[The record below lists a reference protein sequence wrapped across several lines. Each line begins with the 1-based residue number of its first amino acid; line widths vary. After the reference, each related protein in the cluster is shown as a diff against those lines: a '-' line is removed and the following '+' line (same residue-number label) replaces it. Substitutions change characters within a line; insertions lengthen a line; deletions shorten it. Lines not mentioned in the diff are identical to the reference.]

1 MMTPDHEHTNRKLKT
16 ILIPVDGSPQGDEAV
31 RSLQAF
37 SPPNRIVLLHC
48 FSIPQLA
55 YPGTGMSV
63 GREFVEAAEQEL
75 RKEGSRIL
83 KSAAS
88 QLPAVC
94 GEVSQHLEVGDT
106 ASIILAMAKKESADL
121 ILMGSRG
128 LGVIKEHVLGSVSH
142 RVATHAP
149 CPTLIVK
156 SPFMPL
162 NSILLPIEHP
172 LDAKWVIE
180 WLAQKPFQST
190 PHLSVLHVIPFA
202 QPVLPIGALLLDA
215 WKKELQTGSAHFT
228 QDVTNTLTTLGYQV
242 ARFIE
247 PGAPSSII
255 QEHIARLQPQL
266 VLMGTYDRPTLN
278 RLAHGSVS
286 HATVHHAPCSVLLLK
301 GKSDVPTT

>member
-1 MMTPDHEHTNRKLKT
+1 MKQGQESTNRNLKT
-16 ILIPVDGSPQGDEAV
+16 ILIPVDGSPQSDEAV

-63 GREFVEAAEQEL
+63 GREFSEAAEQEL

-83 KSAAS
+83 KRAAS

-94 GEVSQHLEVGDT
+94 GETSQHLEVGDT
-106 ASIILAMAKKESADL
+106 ASVILSMAQKESADL
-121 ILMGSRG
+121 ILIGSRG

-142 RVATHAP
+142 RVAIHAP

-156 SPFMPL
+156 SSLMPL
-162 NSILLPIEHP
+162 KNILLPIEHP
-172 LDAKWVIE
+172 LDAEWAIE
-180 WLAQKPFQST
+180 WLAEKPFQSL
-190 PHLSVLHVIPFA
+190 PHLSMLHVIPFV
-202 QPVLPIGALLLDA
+202 QPVLPIGALLPDA

-228 QDVTNTLTTLGYQV
+228 QDVTNTLTKLGYQ
-242 ARFIE
+242 ADRFVE
-247 PGAPSSII
+247 PGVPSSII

-266 VLMGTYDRPTLN
+266 VLMSTYNRPPLN

-301 GKSDVPTT
+301 GRSDVPIT